1 MHKKLEKAYAL
12 SDARIQFVSLV
23 DKAANK
29 RQFLIT
35 KAEGSSVSFQSYGRI
50 VKADSESHFVTGI
63 VYEPMAE
70 DTDGECLFFLFF
82 SELKV
87 LSSPKYYDRNALGA
101 TSKNGRRLVLQ
112 QRDCDPLIT

>member
-29 RQFLIT
+29 KQFLIT
-35 KAEGSSVSFQSYGRI
+35 KAEGSSASFQSYGRI
-50 VKADSESHFVTGI
+50 VKADSESHYVTGI

-70 DTDGECLFFLFF
+70 DTDGEYMTA
-82 SELKV
+82 EEIEKAAHW
-87 LSSPKYYDRNALGA
+87 YM
-101 TSKNGRRLVLQ
+101 KNNGK
-112 QRDCDPLIT
+112 